1 MTFTI
6 IIIALLAI
14 VIIYML
20 MKMNQRARAI
30 ESLEK
35 QSNRE
40 WMLKVALEQS
50 CKIPGVEA
58 DELAPIEPEI
68 NRLMESAKS
77 DPGAEE
83 KIRTLIM
90 GLYEAKVGGK
100 KAEKE
105 AHPAQ
110 KPAQHH
116 DNSPITGRNPAQ
128 R

>member
-1 MTFTI
+1 MVVSI
-6 IIIALLAI
+6 IINALLAI
-14 VIIYML
+14 IIVYML
-20 MKMNQRARAI
+20 SKMNQRARAI

-68 NRLMESAKS
+68 DRLMENAKN

-105 AHPAQ
+105 NH
-110 KPAQHH
+110 KPTAPQH
-116 DNSPITGRNPAQ
+116 NTPPITGRNPGP